1 MKKRTLMKR
10 LTAVAV
16 VVAMA
21 AGLIACGAKEEETG
35 SETAEETQQEEAEE
49 AEETEIQVFIAASL
63 NTVMTELAEMYNE

>member
-1 MKKRTLMKR
+1 MKKRTFMKR

-35 SETAEETQQEEAEE
+35 SEMAEETQQEE
-49 AEETEIQVFIAASL
+49 V
-63 NTVMTELAEMYNE
+63 

>member
-10 LTAVAV
+10 LAAVAV

-35 SETAEETQQEEAEE
+35 SETAEETQQE
-49 AEETEIQVFIAASL
+49 
-63 NTVMTELAEMYNE
+63 